1 MCRWIAYRG
10 ETITLE
16 RYVTAPAH
24 SLVVQSIRS
33 LEAAGPTNGDGFGLG
48 WYDQFDR
55 EPGLYREVR
64 PAWSDENLRHLCR
77 HIRSHLFFAHVRAST
92 GTPTTRPN
100 CHPFAYGRYLF
111 MHNGQIG
118 DWSLIRRRVE
128 ALIPDTLY
136 KARIG
141 TTDSEAVFLAIL
153 GAGGDTDPV
162 GATMRTLTTLTDM
175 VRASGTKEP
184 LRFTAA
190 FADGET
196 LYAFRYSNNDTPN
209 TLYYREAQDNV
220 VIVSEPLDT
229 RTRVLEPGAAGASH
243 HRAPARAGGDA
254 AVPRSGAGGG
264 GVVLGGPSR
273 HLGQIAER
281 SDQRN
286 GRLCIPIVEYLS
298 VRAPDPRLRARNN
311 ACTELRR
318 DRDNGSDTSGAE
330 LGALRYRNLKRK
342 YRRGREHDRGSKQ
355 QAAHGV
361 SSDWGAVH
369 GALPDAVQWAGKM
382 IWNASSG
389 TRYRR
394 RISSSRART
403 GRWRCCRSPK
413 WRGWR
418 RSSARGGPD
427 SGDLGQIAERSDER
441 NGRLFIP
448 IVEYLPVRAP
458 DPRL

>member
-48 WYDQFDR
+48 WYDQHDA

-136 KARIG
+136 KARVG

-153 GAGGDTDPV
+153 GAGGETDPV
-162 GATMRTLTTLTDM
+162 GATMRTLATLSDM
-175 VRASGTKEP
+175 VRASGTRDP

-209 TLYYREAQDNV
+209 TLYYRESQDNV

-229 RTRVLEPGAAGASH
+229 E
-243 HRAPARAGGDA
+243 RAFWK
-254 AVPRSGAGGG
+254 AVPQAHLIIARPH
-264 GVVLGGPSR
+264 GPVEMLPFPEVAR
-273 HLGQIAER
+273 VAAE
-281 SDQRN
+281 
-286 GRLCIPIVEYLS
+286 
-298 VRAPDPRLRARNN
+298 
-311 ACTELRR
+311 
-318 DRDNGSDTSGAE
+318 
-330 LGALRYRNLKRK
+330 
-342 YRRGREHDRGSKQ
+342 
-355 QAAHGV
+355 
-361 SSDWGAVH
+361 
-369 GALPDAVQWAGKM
+369 
-382 IWNASSG
+382 
-389 TRYRR
+389 
-394 RISSSRART
+394 
-403 GRWRCCRSPK
+403 
-413 WRGWR
+413 
-418 RSSARGGPD
+418 
-427 SGDLGQIAERSDER
+427 
-441 NGRLFIP
+441 
-448 IVEYLPVRAP
+448 
-458 DPRL
+458 